1 LEKKDT
7 VLKEKT
13 KVVKEKA
20 RRVIAE
26 KLKK

>member
-13 KVVKEKA
+13 KVVKEKGLLG
-20 RRVIAE
+20 IE
-26 KLKK
+26 